1 MTELLQVLTLMA
13 MPVMYF
19 LTVRTIIVRQ
29 NRIAAK
35 EAARRRPRYTAW
47 TVDAINGA
55 EFGYKVQ
62 A

>member
-29 NRIAAK
+29 NRIAAE

-47 TVDAINGA
+47 TVDAIRP
-55 EFGYKVQ
+55 
-62 A
+62 